1 MVRRYRILIADDE
14 LSFTELLRE
23 ELEDSE
29 EYEIDIVGD
38 GVEAINSIQRTIY
51 DVVLLD
57 VRMPRVSGIEVLKFL
72 QEHSPSTQVIILTNY
87 SDVKTAIETIKLGAY
102 DFISKPY
109 DVDQLQNSIQ
119 RALER
124 RQLFIDNSLMKNELA
139 RKRGTHEI
147 VGESPVF
154 KNTIESALKVAET
167 ETVVLV
173 QGASGTGKEL
183 VAHLIH
189 ERSTRREQPFVVVNC
204 ASIPDTLLESEV
216 FGHEKGSFT
225 GAYTTKQGLAE
236 VAHRGTLFLDEVG
249 DISQTIQPKLLR
261 FIETGEFRR
270 VGGTNPLKVDVRIIS
285 ATNKD
290 LHEEVK
296 AGRFREDL
304 LYRLNV
310 VTIRMP
316 LLRERKDDIPTLV
329 EHFLNNKIRGKVK
342 KHVSPEALH
351 VLMEHDWPGNVRELE
366 HMVEGAVILSPGDVI
381 EPKDLLLNTGL
392 AQRVVDEQAYYGG
405 GKGNDVSGELSLDE
419 MERIHIETVLRK
431 NKGSRR
437 KTAEMLGI
445 SPKTLYLK
453 IKKYDIKVAE

>member
-14 LSFTELLRE
+14 VSFTELLRE
-23 ELEDSE
+23 ELENSKFYD
-29 EYEIDIVGD
+29 IDIAGD
-38 GVEAINSIQRTIY
+38 GIEAINYVQNTLY

-102 DFISKPY
+102 DFIGKPY
-109 DVDQLQNSIQ
+109 DVDQLLNSIE

-139 RKRGTHEI
+139 RQRGPNQI
-147 VGESPVF
+147 VGDNPLF
-154 KNTIESALKVAET
+154 KRTIESAVKVAQA
-167 ETVVLV
+167 ETVVLI

-183 VAHLIH
+183 IAHLIH
-189 ERSTRREQPFVVVNC
+189 ENSSRKDQPFVVVNC
-204 ASIPDTLLESEV
+204 ASIPDTLLESEL

-225 GAYTTKQGLAE
+225 GAYVTKQGLAE

-249 DISQTIQPKLLR
+249 DISPMIQPKLLR
-261 FIETGEFRR
+261 FLETGEFRR
-270 VGGTNPLKVDVRIIS
+270 VGGTNPLKVGVRIIS
-285 ATNKD
+285 ATNKN
-290 LHEEVK
+290 LQEEVK

-310 VTIRMP
+310 VTIQMP
-316 LLRERKDDIPTLV
+316 LLRDRKSDIPSLV
-329 EHFLNNKIRGKVK
+329 DHFLTTKARAKTEKKI
-342 KHVSPEALH
+342 SPEALQ
-351 VLMEHDWPGNVRELE
+351 VLREYEWPGNIRELE
-366 HMVEGAVILSPGDVI
+366 HVIEGAVILSTGDVI
-381 EPKDLLLNTGL
+381 EREDLTLNSSLARGL
-392 AQRVVDEQAYYGG
+392 DEDSGRPAGR
-405 GKGNDVSGELSLDE
+405 GNDSREEITLEE
-419 MERIHIETVLRK
+419 MEKVHIEQVLRK

-437 KTAEMLGI
+437 KTAETLGI

-453 IKKYDIKVAE
+453 IKKYAIKDFQ